1 METNVYDFVIKMCA
15 ISSKYGGILGL
26 DVRRAHFYIFID
38 KAFVVQ
44 YSPKI
49 LREHLKILT
58 ENNN

>member
-1 METNVYDFVIKMCA
+1 MYDFVIKMCA

-26 DVRRAHFYIFID
+26 DVRSAHFYIFID